1 MIKDFFKSIEDAHKA
16 PSDYEQAY
24 ENIVSASLISITKEY
39 PEKEY
44 ALFIDDVPAFPMGD
58 ISLIHAQAKQG
69 KTSLEVLLVG
79 AMLSGNIGCLKRA
92 TERELKICVFDTE
105 QDECNTS
112 RHYKMMMQY
121 GGLDMKKDS
130 PLLRVYNMRKYSFD
144 DRLKNIFC
152 VIEHERPQVVFIDG
166 IRDLITDINDPVC
179 CPELVQDMMRI
190 ASEYQ
195 CAIIGALHN
204 NPTDNKARGWLGT
217 EWINK
222 CGSAFELN
230 KRDNVARVSNSYSR
244 GLEAED
250 FYFTWDNEGYP
261 TFEGVNTSIFF
272 DKSNKERESAKNKK
286 ELTRLSYI
294 TEILKENNGEMR
306 RSDLVKSLVEKSIV
320 GFGQSTIQ
328 NLIKEY
334 LEKPE
339 SERMFYEEGDM
350 IKLVKSR
357 DC

>member
-1 MIKDFFKSIEDAHKA
+1 
-16 PSDYEQAY
+16 
-24 ENIVSASLISITKEY
+24 
-39 PEKEY
+39 
-44 ALFIDDVPAFPMGD
+44 
-58 ISLIHAQAKQG
+58 
-69 KTSLEVLLVG
+69 
-79 AMLSGNIGCLKRA
+79 
-92 TERELKICVFDTE
+92 
-105 QDECNTS
+105 
-112 RHYKMMMQY
+112 
-121 GGLDMKKDS
+121 
-130 PLLRVYNMRKYSFD
+130 
-144 DRLKNIFC
+144 
-152 VIEHERPQVVFIDG
+152 
-166 IRDLITDINDPVC
+166 
-179 CPELVQDMMRI
+179 MRI
-190 ASEYQ
+190 ASDYQ

-244 GLEAED
+244 GLEAQD

-261 TFEGVNTSIFF
+261 TFEGVNPSIFF

-286 ELTRLSYI
+286 ELTRLSFI

-306 RSDLVKSLVEKSIV
+306 RSDLVNSLVEKKIE
-320 GFGQSTIQ
+320 GFGRSKIQ
-328 NLIKEY
+328 AFITEY

-339 SERMFYEEGDM
+339 SERLFYEEGNM